1 MAWKMK
7 WKTLNQQLI
16 FVLVT
21 FHILICVFLLHPIF
35 LYSGGPN
42 CSASSQTWFPRG
54 QWLGCGRGSQPGA
67 GGTRESSGHVGW
79 AAGGTGLRGYSSSH
93 SSWAW
98 RCLHGVCCSGPTVHQ
113 DLWKVLCTFRCAEP
127 SNLNEGIA
135 AIFTEKCHIHV
146 GSRLRVSVTVC
157 QQGSKQMFRALSLPN
172 QKVKGGLQPINTN
185 NSAAFFSTYL
195 MLCFFAAEHWLHQPV
210 QQLCSRPAPVLAW
223 RWALLVTGE
232 GGLLP
237 CISGHERM
245 WGKLPG
251 AERAD
256 RVSYRRLWGLD
267 KNYYCYPQVACSQVL
282 YIVNQWCQWYLWI
295 SCLFFDATLGKSYK
309 LWIKAVLKIGR
320 SGKNIL
326 CSPKW
331 EKLSIL
337 KVPEWSIRLNYKATR
352 NPEHFNLT
360 SVSSSWCCLSLRI
373 SVRSEA
379 PAREW

>member
-1 MAWKMK
+1 MENFKSAVDFCLGYISHFNMRFSTSSNFPLFWGSK
-7 WKTLNQQLI
+7 LQCQLPDVI
-16 FVLVT
+16 PAGPVT
-21 FHILICVFLLHPIF
+21 RLW
-35 LYSGGPN
+35 SGL
-42 CSASSQTWFPRG
+42 AAR
-54 QWLGCGRGSQPGA
+54 GRGNPGVLWARWVGFRWDGSQGIQLFPLLLGMKVPARRLLFGAYCAPGPLK
-67 GGTRESSGHVGW
+67 SS
-79 AAGGTGLRGYSSSH
+79 
-93 SSWAW
+93 
-98 RCLHGVCCSGPTVHQ
+98 LHISVCWT
-113 DLWKVLCTFRCAEP
+113 
-127 SNLNEGIA
+127 LNEGIA
-135 AIFTEKCHIHV
+135 AFFTEKCHIHV
-146 GSRLRVSVTVC
+146 GSRLWVSVTVC

-185 NSAAFFSTYL
+185 SSAAFFSTYL
-195 MLCFFAAEHWLHQPV
+195 MLCFFAAEHWLHQPI

-256 RVSYRRLWGLD
+256 RVSHRRLWGLD

-282 YIVNQWCQWYLWI
+282 YIVNQWCQWYLGI

-320 SGKNIL
+320 AGKNIL

-337 KVPEWSIRLNYKATR
+337 KVPEWSIKLNYKATR